1 MAGQFPRYAARTG
14 PYRVVAANLPAEHA
28 RALRSYCARESIPIQ
43 AVLKALV
50 AEWLA
55 VNAPVNAPQVAA
67 ARQPERSA
75 EPYAAIPQSAKKRE
89 NTGRN
94 EPIATLQ
101 KIDAERSAAKKTGRA
116 FTD

>member
-14 PYRVVAANLPAEHA
+14 PYSVVAARLPVTQA
-28 RALRSYCARESIPIQ
+28 RALRAYCARESVPIQ

-50 AEWLA
+50 ADWLK
-55 VNAPVNAPQVAA
+55 VNAPVNPQPEAA
-67 ARQPERSA
+67 ARAPERSA
-75 EPYAAIPQSAKKRE
+75 EPYAAIPQSAKTRE

-101 KIDAERSAAKKTGRA
+101 KIDASRAAAKKTGRV